1 MLENIKVYKKE
12 RESQNWDE
20 VKIINMETG
29 EFTSYMQDKKLGFPF
44 STTNTNITNMGY
56 TNVKECIKTL
66 KQRNFLGDEVDYNK
80 QKESERLGYLNLGV
94 RRIKNNNRINTKDF
108 EDVIEKLSSYGMGYV
123 DAQNQIT
130 AMYLHEKQ

>member
-12 RESQNWDE
+12 KEPQGWDE
-20 VKIINMETG
+20 VRIINMETG
-29 EFTSYMQDKKLGFPF
+29 EFISYMQDREMGFPF
-44 STTNTNITNMGY
+44 SITNTNITDMGY
-56 TNVKECIKTL
+56 TSAKECIKTL
-66 KQRNFLGDEVDYNK
+66 KQRKMLGNEIDYK
-80 QKESERLGYLNLGV
+80 DQKESERTGYLNLGIQ
-94 RRIKNNNRINTKDF
+94 RIKSNNRINTKDF